1 MKDKKYIFVSGG
13 VMSSLGKGTVAA
25 SVGALLKAAGLKVTP
40 VKFENYL
47 NVDAGTINP
56 IEHGDPFLCADGTE
70 ADMDLGSYERFLGQ
84 EVGKRN
90 FVTMGRI
97 YYEVI
102 NKERQFG
109 YHGEDVEAIPYIVD
123 HIIEKIDFALD
134 EENSEIG
141 VIELGGTVGEYQNVL
156 YYEANRLLKFRY
168 PEKVIHLH
176 VSYVPIPPHIGE
188 PKTKPAQLSVKMLNS
203 MGILPDFLVV
213 RSPQPLDDRRKD
225 RLAMFCNVKPERII
239 DSPDLDSVYK
249 LPLIFKKQQLDK
261 KILKLLQ
268 KKPRKPIVLD
278 KWKKLAKRIDTSRL
292 KPKKVIEIGI
302 VGKYFQTGRFHLADA
317 YVALIEALHH
327 AEWQLGYQVKLHFIS
342 SPDLEKKPFSEV
354 EKLLSSLDGIVVPIG
369 WGVRGAEGKIRAIR
383 IAREKKIPFLG
394 LCYGMQLAVVEF
406 ARHVAG
412 LKGAN
417 TVENQP
423 DTSYPVIH
431 LIPEQ
436 RKILEKRAYGGTMRL
451 GEWLCQVKPNT
462 LAFKVYKKYGGK
474 FIDSQKRI
482 VSERHRHRYEF
493 NDEYAQKLTR
503 AGLVISGRSVEENL
517 VELIELPQDKH
528 PFFLATQ
535 GHPEYKSTP
544 FKPHPFF
551 LAFLEA
557 AAKYTSHKKGS

>member
-1 MKDKKYIFVSGG
+1 MKKNKKYYIFVSGG

-25 SVGALLKAAGLKVTP
+25 SVGALLKANGLRVTP
-40 VKFENYL
+40 IKFENYL

-56 IEHGDPFLCADGTE
+56 LEHGDPFLCADGTE

-84 EVGKRN
+84 EVGRNN

-109 YHGEDVEAIPYIVD
+109 YQGEDVEAIPYIVD
-123 HIIEKIDFALD
+123 HIIQKIDTALSA
-134 EENSEIG
+134 ENSRIG
-141 VIELGGTVGEYQNVL
+141 IIELGGTVGEYQNVL

-168 PEKVIHLH
+168 PDQVVHLH
-176 VSYVPIPPHIGE
+176 VSYIPIPPHIGE

-203 MGILPDFLVV
+203 MGILPDFLIS
-213 RSPQPLDDRRKD
+213 RSPQPLDERRKE

-249 LPLIFKKQQLDK
+249 LPLVFKKQHLGEKIINLLGIKAK
-261 KILKLLQ
+261 KKASL
-268 KKPRKPIVLD
+268 V
-278 KWKKLAKRIDTSRL
+278 KWQDLAERIDKTAS
-292 KPKKVIEIGI
+292 KPKKTLEIGI
-302 VGKYFQTGRFHLADA
+302 VGKYFQSGKFHLADA
-317 YVALIEALHH
+317 YAALIEAIKH
-327 AEWQLGYQVKLHFIS
+327 AQWALGYKVNLHFIP
-342 SPDLEKKPFSEV
+342 SPELEKKSEKEV
-354 EKLLSSLDGIVVPIG
+354 EKILSPLDGIIVPIG
-369 WGVRGAEGKIRAIR
+369 WGKRGAEGKIRAIKF
-383 IAREKKIPFLG
+383 ARQNKVPFLG

-406 ARHVAG
+406 ARNVVG
-412 LKGAN
+412 LRGAN

-423 DTSYPVIH
+423 DTPHPVIH

-436 RKILEKRAYGGTMRL
+436 KKILEKRAYGGTMRL
-451 GEWLCQVKPNT
+451 GEWLCKLKPNT
-462 LAFKVYKKYGGK
+462 LAAEVYRKYGGQ
-474 FIDSQKRI
+474 FINRKELI

-493 NDEYAQKLTR
+493 NDAYARQLSE
-503 AGLVISGRSVEENL
+503 AGLIISGRSVAEGL
-517 VELIELPQDKH
+517 VEIIELSPKQH

-557 AAKYTSHKKGS
+557 ASSTPKSKS